1 MKLGSR
7 SPVPASGRALPTSHQ
22 RRAPLRERAKLKVVK
37 LIRRL
42 RRSRSCP
49 AANGAKVGLFR
60 RDRFRIAGK
69 IVVILAL
76 LHVATAWLAGVEREL
91 ILPRLLA
98 WLSMMPIVMGVL
110 TLVYAASSRRHK
122 PPMHTVMLSVCAAV
136 FVGGLLGIS
145 AGALAL
151 EFDGLRTFFGA
162 KTVNLPMTTGAG
174 AIMALFQ
181 SGIWA
186 LAFIYPYAIED
197 ARFRALEAEKLR
209 VEADKLR
216 ASAELGHIRAQL
228 EPHFLLNT
236 LNLIAGLVTQNPRE
250 ARRLLAC
257 LGDLLSDALRDT
269 DELRPLD
276 EEVAWLQRYA
286 EILES
291 RHGNMLKFEW
301 DIAPGAREVLV
312 PRLLLQ
318 PLVENA
324 VKHGALARMSGG
336 WVRLRVSVE
345 DEDSLRLL
353 CVVEDNGPGMRPGP
367 PREGSLGLKMVRR
380 RLELRYPDAS
390 VNFESSRDGT
400 RAIVALPV
408 TFVPQSSVLRA
419 VPRAAEA

>member
-1 MKLGSR
+1 V
-7 SPVPASGRALPTSHQ
+7 SPTKPSVEPTSRGALVTSRR
-22 RRAPLRERAKLKVVK
+22 RRARLRERARLKAVK
-37 LIRRL
+37 LIRRF
-42 RRSRSCP
+42 RQPRCP
-49 AANGAKVGLFR
+49 AENAPKIGLFR

-69 IVVILAL
+69 IVVIVAL
-76 LHVATAWLAGVEREL
+76 LHVATALLAGVEREL
-91 ILPRLLA
+91 IVPRLLA

-110 TLVYAASSRRHK
+110 TLVYGASSRRQK

-136 FVGGLLGIS
+136 FVGGLLGVS
-145 AGALAL
+145 SGALAL
-151 EFDGLRTFFGA
+151 EFDGLRAFFGA
-162 KTVNLPMTTGAG
+162 KTVNLPMATGAG

-197 ARFRALEAEKLR
+197 ARFRTLEAEKLR

-269 DELRPLD
+269 DELRPLE

-291 RHGNMLKFEW
+291 RHLGMLKFEW
-301 DIAPGAREVLV
+301 DVAAEARDVLV

-324 VKHGALARMSGG
+324 VKHGALARPSGG

-345 DEDSLRLL
+345 DEASARLV
-353 CVVEDNGPGMRPGP
+353 CVVEDNGPGMSPEP
-367 PREGSLGLKMVRR
+367 HREGSLGLRMVRR

-390 VNFESSRDGT
+390 VSFESSREGT
-400 RAIVALPV
+400 RAIVSLPAA
-408 TFVPQSSVLRA
+408 FVPQSSVLRV

>member
-1 MKLGSR
+1 VSAR
-7 SPVPASGRALPTSHQ
+7 ERAW
-22 RRAPLRERAKLKVVK
+22 LRERARLKLVK
-37 LIRRL
+37 LFRRL

-49 AANGAKVGLFR
+49 AEGGQKLNLFR

-69 IVVILAL
+69 IVVIVAL
-76 LHVATAWLAGVEREL
+76 LHVATALLAGVEREL

-98 WLSMMPIVMGVL
+98 WLSMMPLVMGAL
-110 TLVYAASSRRHK
+110 TLVYAASSRRQK
-122 PPMHTVMLSVCAAV
+122 APMHIVMLSVCAAV
-136 FVGGLLGIS
+136 FVGGLLGVS
-145 AGALAL
+145 AGLL
-151 EFDGLRTFFGA
+151 SLKFDGLRTFFGA
-162 KTVNLPMTTGAG
+162 KSVNVPMAAGAG

-291 RHGNMLKFEW
+291 RHGSMLKFEW
-301 DIAPGAREVLV
+301 DIAPEARDVLV

-324 VKHGALARMSGG
+324 VKHGALARVSGG
-336 WVRLRVSVE
+336 WVRLRVSIE
-345 DEDSLRLL
+345 DEAQLRLL

-400 RAIVALPV
+400 RAIVALPA

-419 VPRAAEA
+419 VPQAAGA

>member
-1 MKLGSR
+1 
-7 SPVPASGRALPTSHQ
+7 
-22 RRAPLRERAKLKVVK
+22 
-37 LIRRL
+37 
-42 RRSRSCP
+42 
-49 AANGAKVGLFR
+49 LFR
-60 RDRFRIAGK
+60 RDHFRIAGK
-69 IVVILAL
+69 IVVVVAL
-76 LHVATAWLAGVEREL
+76 LHVATALLAGVERGV
-91 ILPRLLA
+91 IWPRLLA
-98 WLSMMPIVMGVL
+98 WLSMMPVVMGAL
-110 TLVYAASSRRHK
+110 TLVYAASSRRQK

-136 FVGGLLGIS
+136 FVGALLGVS
-145 AGALAL
+145 AGLLAL
-151 EFDGLRTFFGA
+151 EFDAIRVFFGA
-162 KTVNLPMTTGAG
+162 KTVNLPMAAGAG

-186 LAFIYPYAIED
+186 LAFIYPHAIED

-236 LNLIAGLVTQNPRE
+236 LNLIAGLVTQDPRE

-276 EEVAWLQRYA
+276 EEVAWLRRYA

-291 RHGNMLKFEW
+291 RHGSMLKFEW
-301 DIAPGAREVLV
+301 DIAPEARDVLV

-324 VKHGALARMSGG
+324 VKHGALARGEGG
-336 WVRLRVSVE
+336 CVTLRASLLEDGPRLV
-345 DEDSLRLL
+345 

-390 VNFESSRDGT
+390 VSFETSGEGT
-400 RAIVALPV
+400 RAIVALP
-408 TFVPQSSVLRA
+408 TEIAPGSSVFRA
-419 VPRAAEA
+419 APRAAEA